1 MQPQFERLTDDQW
14 KGIKHFLNSQ
24 RKRKYDLR
32 EILNAI
38 LWITRTGCQWR
49 NMDKSFPP
57 WESVYYYFDKWGKD
71 GTWELLCQSLNMVER
86 IQLDRQETPSLGFV
100 DSQSVKLS
108 PMLFK
113 SRGVD
118 GNKKI
123 NGRKRQILVDI
134 LGRLWKVKVHA
145 AHLHDSPQGV
155 DLLDELLEEIPRLEK
170 IMADKSYRGTF
181 AQAVEKIGLVFEVPH
196 RPEGTVG
203 FAVEAKRWV
212 VERTFAWLNFFR
224 RVVMDYERTPQSAQS
239 FLLLAN
245 ISIVIWRIDWS
256 VL

>member
-1 MQPQFERLTDDQW
+1 M
-14 KGIKHFLNSQ
+14 NSQ

-32 EILNAI
+32 EIINAI

-49 NMDKSFPP
+49 NIDKSFPP
-57 WESVYYYFDKWGKD
+57 WESVYYYFDKWDKD
-71 GTWELLCQSLNMVER
+71 GTWELCQSLNMVER
-86 IQLDRQETPSLGFV
+86 IQLDGEETPSPGFV

-123 NGRKRQILVDI
+123 NGRKRQILVDV
-134 LGRLWKVKVHA
+134 LGRHWKVKVHT

-155 DLLDELLEEIPRLEK
+155 DLLAELPQLAK

-181 AQAVEKIGLVFEVPH
+181 AQAVEKIEMVFEVPH

-203 FAVEAKRWV
+203 FAVEAKR
-212 VERTFAWLNFFR
+212 
-224 RVVMDYERTPQSAQS
+224 
-239 FLLLAN
+239 
-245 ISIVIWRIDWS
+245 
-256 VL
+256 